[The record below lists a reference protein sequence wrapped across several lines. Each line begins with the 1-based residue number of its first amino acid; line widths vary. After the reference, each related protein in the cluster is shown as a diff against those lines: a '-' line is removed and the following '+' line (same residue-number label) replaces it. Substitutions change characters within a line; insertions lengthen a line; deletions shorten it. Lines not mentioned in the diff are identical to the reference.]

1 MAGTAIPMTRAV
13 KREPRI
19 ACLRTPL
26 SPCLSTGVLRPPPN
40 LNTAMERIPEAEL
53 AGYLARVP
61 QWTREGIEI
70 ARAFTFRNFREAM
83 GFVVQVALLAERA
96 DHHPDI
102 DIRYKQVTLRLST
115 HSAGGLTEKDF
126 ALAQQ
131 IDQLV

>member
-1 MAGTAIPMTRAV
+1 MTRALRARATNRLPENAAV
-13 KREPRI
+13 PVSLYRSFAPPCRI
-19 ACLRTPL
+19 
-26 SPCLSTGVLRPPPN
+26 PN
-40 LNTAMERIPEAEL
+40 VAMERIPEAEL